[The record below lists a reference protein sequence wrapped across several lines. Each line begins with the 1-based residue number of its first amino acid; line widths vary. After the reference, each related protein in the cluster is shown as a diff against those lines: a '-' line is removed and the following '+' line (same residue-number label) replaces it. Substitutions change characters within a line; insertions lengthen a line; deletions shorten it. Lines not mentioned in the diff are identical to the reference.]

1 MNFARVLIVGAI
13 TVLGLASCGAN
24 RPGGVELVP
33 SVASRSQALPTD
45 LPPMKAFAS
54 SRTDGPSRPNSEI
67 AGDFLDLAFQLES
80 GRTLPVLSRFEG
92 PVTLALRGDAPGSMQ
107 ADLDRLIGRLRSEAG
122 IDIRVGTE
130 GRPASIN
137 VEVIRKSEL
146 QRVVPNAA
154 CFVAPNVSSWAEY
167 KRARYAERTDWT
179 RLTTRTQ
186 MAVFLP
192 GDVSPQEIRDCLHEE
207 IAQALGPVND
217 LYRLPDS
224 VFNDDNFHTVLTG
237 FDMLILRAFYAP
249 ELASGM
255 TRDQV
260 AARLPTLLARLNP
273 GGGSGTPRPGTPT
286 PTAWKTAIE
295 TALSGAGAAPD
306 RRNAASRAVEVARGE
321 GWHDTR
327 LAFSLF
333 ALGRLNLGVN
343 SDIAL
348 SAFREAEQI
357 YGAARATQLQAAHMG
372 VQLAA
377 HALSMGN
384 SETAIA
390 IADRHMAP
398 VKQAENA
405 ALLATLLMIKAEA
418 LAYQGRDA
426 EAQLVRLDSL
436 GWARYGFGSDAEVGA
451 RLAEIAAI
459 APRVRS

>member
-1 MNFARVLIVGAI
+1 MNIFRVMIVGAI
-13 TVLGLASCGAN
+13 TVLGLASCGSDRSN
-24 RPGGVELVP
+24 SVEYVP
-33 SVASRSQALPTD
+33 SVASRSQVLPTD

-80 GRTLPVLSRFEG
+80 GRTLPVLTRFEG
-92 PVTLALRGDAPGSMQ
+92 PITLALRGDAPGSMR
-107 ADLDRLIGRLRSEAG
+107 ADLDRLLQRLRNEAG
-122 IDIRVGTE
+122 IDIRLGSD
-130 GRPASIN
+130 GGPASIT
-137 VEVIRKSEL
+137 VEVIKKREL
-146 QRVVPNAA
+146 QRLVPHAA

-167 KRARYAERTDWT
+167 KSARRTSRTDWT
-179 RLTTRTQ
+179 RLTTREQ

-192 GDVSPQEIRDCLHEE
+192 GDVSPQEMRDCLHEE

-237 FDMLILRAFYAP
+237 FDMLVLRAFYAP

-255 TRDQV
+255 TREQV
-260 AARLPTLLARLNP
+260 AARLPALLARLNP
-273 GGGSGTPRPGTPT
+273 AGGTGTVRAVAPT
-286 PTAWKTAIE
+286 PASWKSAIE
-295 TALSGAGAAPD
+295 LALSGTGSSTD
-306 RRNAASRAVEVARGE
+306 RRAAAAEAVALARSN
-321 GWHDTR
+321 GWQDTR

-348 SAFREAEQI
+348 AAFREAEKI
-357 YGAARATQLQAAHMG
+357 YGARQATHLQAAHMG

-377 HALSMGN
+377 HALSLGN
-384 SETAIA
+384 AETAIA
-390 IADRHMAP
+390 IADGHLRAVM
-398 VKQAENA
+398 QAENA
-405 ALLATLLMIKAEA
+405 ALLATLLMIKAEG
-418 LAYQGRDA
+418 LDHLGRDA

-459 APRVRS
+459 APGYRS